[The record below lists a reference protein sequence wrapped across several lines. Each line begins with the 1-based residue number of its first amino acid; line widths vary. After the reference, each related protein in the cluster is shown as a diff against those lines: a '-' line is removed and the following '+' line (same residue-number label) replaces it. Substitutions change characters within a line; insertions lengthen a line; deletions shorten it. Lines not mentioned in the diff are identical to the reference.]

1 MTPEEAARRVKAITA
16 RPQPSLTGW
25 QVITEPDT
33 SHAEQWTV
41 YADLPPGLV
50 HEDQTLYL
58 RSDVSG
64 EVITSTLAG
73 LRDCHF
79 EIPTV
84 EGQLFAHFSAAFN
97 AR

>member
-1 MTPEEAARRVKAITA
+1 MTPEEATRRVKAITA
-16 RPQPSLTGW
+16 RPQPSLKGW

-33 SHAEQWTV
+33 AHAEQWTV

-58 RSDVSG
+58 RSEVSG
-64 EVITSTLAG
+64 EVITSSLAG
-73 LRDCHF
+73 LQDCRLA
-79 EIPTV
+79 IPTV
-84 EGQLFAHFSAAFN
+84 GGHLSAHFSADLN